1 MPRPD
6 ISWVAFAFGAAEAEV
21 LPGPVLAR
29 VLMEL
34 GASPSAAK
42 ALLNRLVGWR
52 QLELTRR
59 GRLGLYRLS
68 GRTKDAFDALVSPGP
83 APLWDGR
90 FHVLLYSIAEEG
102 KRSRDVLR
110 NAAHAHGYR
119 TVRPGVLAGPAD
131 LSGEVLAR
139 AAADDVIT
147 GWLEVDGEQAH
158 RLVSRLWQIDEV
170 RRARARLADELE
182 ALIADPPELD
192 GRSALVFLHERLSP
206 AYELLL
212 AHRDLPAAL
221 LPDDLG
227 FGRLARLVARVGE
240 RYGAQAAAW
249 VAGVADDL
257 GYGDLVVADR
267 RWAPRSDGDA
277 PGQQAVQQ
285 QQGDPGG
292 QAPDGH

>member
-1 MPRPD
+1 M
-6 ISWVAFAFGAAEAEV
+6 

-170 RRARARLADELE
+170 RRPRSPGRRTRGADRRPARTRRPIRARVPARAAVARLRAV
-182 ALIADPPELD
+182 A
-192 GRSALVFLHERLSP
+192 GSP
-206 AYELLL
+206 GPAGG
-212 AHRDLPAAL
+212 PAARRPGVRTPRAPGRPRGGAL
-221 LPDDLG
+221 RRPGRGLG
-227 FGRLARLVARVGE
+227 GRRGRRPRVW
-240 RYGAQAAAW
+240 R
-249 VAGVADDL
+249 
-257 GYGDLVVADR
+257 LVVADR